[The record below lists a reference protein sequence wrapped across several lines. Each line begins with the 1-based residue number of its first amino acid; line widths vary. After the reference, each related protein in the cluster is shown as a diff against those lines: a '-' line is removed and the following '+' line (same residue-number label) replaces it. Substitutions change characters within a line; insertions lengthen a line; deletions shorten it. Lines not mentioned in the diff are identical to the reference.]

1 MKMTGSLTQPL
12 AGIAE
17 EARVLEGQ
25 GADIGTTVE
34 LGHDPLMQLAIAA
47 TATERMQL
55 MTGITVAFARSP
67 MTLALAAH
75 DINALSRG
83 RLILGIGSQIKPHI
97 EKRYSMPWSRPAARM
112 REYVMALKAIWK
124 SWYEGTPLDFRGEF
138 YNHTLMTPM
147 FTPTDTDH
155 GAPPVFVA
163 AVGPLMTEGVAEVA
177 DGVLLHAFTTQE
189 YVRTVTLPALEAGLA
204 RSGRSRAD
212 FRVVGAPFM
221 VTGNTEEEFEQVKRA
236 ALKQIAFY
244 GSTPA
249 YRGVLE
255 SIGYGELQ
263 GELNALSKQGR
274 WEEMGTS
281 IDDTLLDRI
290 ALVGEP
296 PEIARK
302 LVQRFGDLFDV
313 CGANVFTGDAYGAG
327 GYNVELADAIKRAA
341 G

>member
-221 VTGNTEEEFEQVKRA
+221 VTGTYVLPKSSVSLSRFRARSKKR
-236 ALKQIAFY
+236 Q
-244 GSTPA
+244 
-249 YRGVLE
+249 
-255 SIGYGELQ
+255 
-263 GELNALSKQGR
+263 
-274 WEEMGTS
+274 
-281 IDDTLLDRI
+281 
-290 ALVGEP
+290 
-296 PEIARK
+296 
-302 LVQRFGDLFDV
+302 
-313 CGANVFTGDAYGAG
+313 
-327 GYNVELADAIKRAA
+327 
-341 G
+341 